1 MRGFVVFLMAL
12 LASMP
17 MSAAAGEVI
26 SNEALSLTPD
36 EIREVFLGEKQLLN
50 GLRLVPVDN
59 GAVQDEFLAKVL
71 QTDGPK
77 YYARWTRKSFR
88 EGIAAPALKGSDA
101 EVIAY
106 VRATRGAIGYIKSH
120 SVGVHVLQAF

>member
-1 MRGFVVFLMAL
+1 MKGLIRVMLAIAVTMPTMA
-12 LASMP
+12 S
-17 MSAAAGEVI
+17 AGEVI
-26 SNEALSLTPD
+26 SNESLSLTPD
-36 EIREVFLGEKQLLN
+36 EIREVFLGEKQLTH

-71 QTDGPK
+71 QTDSQK

-88 EGIAAPALKGSDA
+88 EGITAPALKGSDA

-106 VRATRGAIGYIKSH
+106 VKATRGAIGYTKGH
-120 SVGVHVLQAF
+120 SVGVNILQSF